1 MGVQLPVSTS
11 RSSRRKLGHPYSRG
25 HQSGPRSFSQ
35 NLGLTWFPSSDILGF
50 QFTIPTLDPGTIL
63 TKRTILSV
71 IATLFDPLGLLGAV
85 ITTAKV
91 FMQQLWTIRDENGQP
106 LDWDQAVPPTVGEA
120 WINFHEQLPLLNQPR
135 IERCVIIQDAVDIEI
150 HCFSDASEKAY
161 GACLYIRSKDAE
173 GRVKVRLL
181 ASKSKVAPLKCQTIP
196 RLELCGAVLGAEL
209 FQKVRDSIRIAAIS
223 YFWTDS
229 TCVLRWIQA
238 PPTTWTTFVA
248 NRTAI
253 IQTITEGYRWSH
265 VPGIQNPA
273 DLISRGVTPQDILG
287 NDFWW
292 QGPAWLQESSEQWPK
307 SPEIS
312 PGEAE
317 IEKRRTV
324 IAGTAVS
331 TVAEFNQEYFRKFSS
346 YSDLVRRTAYWLRL
360 MKLLRL
366 PPSERKDLGFL
377 STFELREAESTLVRL
392 VQREVF
398 IEELKA
404 LSKGWVRVFECTM
417 DPKLQPCHHKQ
428 PIRSTMAFQSASQHL
443 PRWYSDVQLPA
454 PNRTT
459 NRPTILLK
467 SITIIVITIINRR
480 RSDKEGWTLV
490 IREIK
495 FAHEN

>member
-1 MGVQLPVSTS
+1 MEDTYMDDVITGANDAETATELQRQLNIMLP
-11 RSSRRKLGHPYSRG
+11 GG
-25 HQSGPRSFSQ
+25 
-35 NLGLTWFPSSDILGF
+35 GF
-50 QFTIPTLDPGTIL
+50 QLRKWASNCPLALAGVPEENLAIRTPEGINLDPDPSVKTLGYGQFGT
-63 TKRTILSV
+63 K
-71 IATLFDPLGLLGAV
+71 
-85 ITTAKV
+85 
-91 FMQQLWTIRDENGQP
+91 NGQP

-161 GACLYIRSKDAE
+161 GACLYMRSKDAE

-248 NRTAI
+248 NRTAR

-273 DLISRGVTPQDILG
+273 DMISRGVTPQDILG

-377 STFELREAESTLVRL
+377 STFELREAENTLVRL

-404 LSKGWVRVFECTM
+404 LSKANIYLDDTATFSYLHLTEPLPQRKEQALPVVTIVR
-417 DPKLQPCHHKQ
+417 
-428 PIRSTMAFQSASQHL
+428 S
-443 PRWYSDVQLPA
+443 
-454 PNRTT
+454 PNAISS
-459 NRPTILLK
+459 ILLK
-467 SITIIVITIINRR
+467 SITIIVIAVINRR
-480 RSDKEGWTLV
+480 RSDKEGWILV
-490 IREIK
+490 I
-495 FAHEN
+495 